1 MLQITLN
8 NQQYALRDVEFTN
21 VRTGMLISH
30 IFTASLQGMV
40 FNNCS
45 FGINSTVTNPT
56 SAVGSVVL
64 LDSDVNSVGTLFVA
78 EHNKTADGS
87 IVLEN
92 ISLNEVKIAI
102 MSHTG
107 ETVLPGSKHHTKIG
121 SFIQG
126 NIYKTEAVG
135 AYVETSEPLKRPKAL
150 LERSGKYFTRDRP
163 QYEQIPSSLFSSVR
177 DYGAI
182 GDGHTDCTDAINK
195 ALAANAYRKV
205 TYLPAGTYIVTDTI
219 HVPVGSRIVG
229 EVWSTIMGTFYDHS
243 YQMNFWGNY

>member
-1 MLQITLN
+1 
-8 NQQYALRDVEFTN
+8 
-21 VRTGMLISH
+21 
-30 IFTASLQGMV
+30 MV

-45 FGINSTVTNPT
+45 FGINSTVSNPT

-64 LDSDVNSVGTLFVA
+64 IDSTAKSVGALFVA

-92 ISLNEVKIAI
+92 ISIEDVETAI
-102 MSHTG
+102 LSHTG
-107 ETVLPGSKHHTKIG
+107 ESVLAGSRHQAQIG

-126 NIYKTEAVG
+126 NLYKTETDG
-135 AYVETSEPLKRPKAL
+135 AYAETSEVIQRSPAL
-150 LERSGKYFTRDRP
+150 LDRTGKYFTRDRP
-163 QYEQIPSSLFSSVR
+163 QYEHIPSSLFSSVR

-195 ALAANAYRKV
+195 ALAANAYRRV

-229 EVWSTIMGTFYDHS
+229 EVWSTIMGEFRSFTQFLHIT
-243 YQMNFWGNY
+243 